1 MVSFYHLL
9 GRPELLILINYQKC
23 ILVDLF
29 TKLPSRR
36 FSAPPSAATHLS
48 VMSVQRFSLSK
59 LRRCSRNLPKISF
72 LHTVTS
78 SDSHT
83 KSSNPSNSYHRH
95 NHGHRRHLHFLNSLL
110 PSQPLL
116 AGTHCVSFCRSF
128 STRGWRVGD
137 IGDSVMTQYEN
148 TELSLI
154 GENVSGSVEDSILP
168 VRALISLL
176 DGYHDLTGFPW

>member
-1 MVSFYHLL
+1 M
-9 GRPELLILINYQKC
+9 
-23 ILVDLF
+23 
-29 TKLPSRR
+29 PSRR

-78 SDSHT
+78 SDSYT
-83 KSSNPSNSYHRH
+83 KTSNPSNHYRRH
-95 NHGHRRHLHFLNSLL
+95 NHGHRRHLHFLSSLL
-110 PSQPLL
+110 PSQPQLS
-116 AGTHCVSFCRSF
+116 GPRCVSFCRSF